1 MSCPE
6 VTNALWDAYT
16 HAAAKR
22 REQIAVTDVR
32 GTTDKPWLFASV
44 VPDTTIYQ
52 AGQLP
57 RPLVPTDLPL
67 CARQVAEF
75 INGGLR
81 AYS

>member
-6 VTNALWDAYT
+6 VTDALWDAYT

-32 GTTDKPWLFASV
+32 GTDKGLWMFASV